1 MSEYRPDKIESYW
14 QNIWSEKDS
23 FKPRP
28 VSENRPGSILRT
40 IQHAELFLDQDSSSN
55 LLH

>member
-28 VSENRPGSILRT
+28 VSENKPKIYFRDVSISIRKYSYGT
-40 IQHAELFLDQDSSSN
+40 C
-55 LLH
+55 

>member
-28 VSENRPGSILRT
+28 VSENKPKKYIL
-40 IQHAELFLDQDSSSN
+40 EMFPYPS
-55 LLH
+55 

>member
-14 QNIWSEKDS
+14 QNVWSEKDS

-28 VSENRPGSILRT
+28 VSENKPKKYSPCFKTYVQRK
-40 IQHAELFLDQDSSSN
+40 LFYLT
-55 LLH
+55 